1 MGVISRKYA
10 SVMFVCSIAFLMIAP
25 LQVIDVHAAV
35 PDQVTGVSIAAYT
48 DNSIQVNFNMPRST
62 SGVSDFLFQ
71 ISTDNV
77 TFTAVTTPVNVDLTY
92 NYVGLEA
99 DTTYYLKVRAVG
111 GDGNGAWSD
120 SLTQKTRVGGN
131 QSFSDQ
137 SFDAG
142 REFGDG
148 STFANDQSFT
158 GGAMEFGSGQTFG
171 TGTEFA
177 DNQSFTGGTQTFGDS
192 QTFGDATE
200 FAANQSFTAG
210 THTFGSGQVFGDGTE
225 FAAGQGFTATQTFG
239 TGATF
244 GSGTTF
250 GAAQTFGAN
259 TDFSGGVHTF
269 SAAQSFKT
277 GAAFGENQ
285 TFGAGQSHDF
295 SVDGMTFAAGTDF
308 GAARTFGAEM
318 SFGGAQNWDDDVH
331 TFGEDPA
338 FTGLVNFADSQE
350 FPKGASFA
358 AGQTFESGEDYTFGT
373 FMDFAG
379 APEFGKARTFGAGT
393 YFSGEASPDM
403 GTFENT
409 FAAGMHMPASQ
420 AFSVAQTFGEDMH
433 FGDNSD
439 FTAMIQTFAEGAHF
453 GDGTTFKVGQE
464 LPADVIPPFGLM
476 LSAYTCTTAA
486 CTDAPASAFL
496 APGEFLSPGTD
507 PDPIA
512 SSITKDSKAIEMDGL
527 GFAMEF
533 NGTVG
538 TAGTVTTDPIDP
550 ATLTNSSSVAGTT
563 GARSVSGTDGT
574 FETIGTMLNVSMGTA
589 AATGTMDITLEYDSD
604 NIPADG
610 TESDLEFIHYVDGAW
625 IAEDTC
631 TQDAVNNKITCT
643 VSTLS
648 PVGIGSSVSSSGTS
662 SSGGSTCTQCKVL
675 KQQGGF
681 AINDQT
687 YTLIQKYTEVDTNEV
702 KTGEPVTITLS
713 VANTFGSPRV
723 TSTILYMDVY
733 GSPNNY
739 KHSSSITYSPSVRD
753 KISINDKGDFW
764 ASVDVDSESIS
775 HPVHETAYRMNYTFT
790 MIFDK
795 PMDTSH
801 IVLETTNHY
810 GIPEVLYVIDALKVV
825 ENDASEYTDDV
836 ELQEESEP
844 EVILQS
850 VPVPEV
856 VIESEL
862 VVDTEPASISNIITS
877 LVIDLE
883 PIPAVLAESTVDT
896 EPLID
901 PEPKQLD
908 FFAWL
913 GSLFS

>member
-1 MGVISRKYA
+1 
-10 SVMFVCSIAFLMIAP
+10 
-25 LQVIDVHAAV
+25 
-35 PDQVTGVSIAAYT
+35 
-48 DNSIQVNFNMPRST
+48 
-62 SGVSDFLFQ
+62 
-71 ISTDNV
+71 
-77 TFTAVTTPVNVDLTY
+77 
-92 NYVGLEA
+92 
-99 DTTYYLKVRAVG
+99 
-111 GDGNGAWSD
+111 
-120 SLTQKTRVGGN
+120 
-131 QSFSDQ
+131 
-137 SFDAG
+137 
-142 REFGDG
+142 
-148 STFANDQSFT
+148 
-158 GGAMEFGSGQTFG
+158 
-171 TGTEFA
+171 
-177 DNQSFTGGTQTFGDS
+177 
-192 QTFGDATE
+192 
-200 FAANQSFTAG
+200 
-210 THTFGSGQVFGDGTE
+210 
-225 FAAGQGFTATQTFG
+225 
-239 TGATF
+239 
-244 GSGTTF
+244 
-250 GAAQTFGAN
+250 
-259 TDFSGGVHTF
+259 
-269 SAAQSFKT
+269 
-277 GAAFGENQ
+277 
-285 TFGAGQSHDF
+285 
-295 SVDGMTFAAGTDF
+295 
-308 GAARTFGAEM
+308 
-318 SFGGAQNWDDDVH
+318 VH

-338 FTGLVNFADSQE
+338 FTGLVNFADNQA

-358 AGQTFESGEDYTFGT
+358 AGQTFEAGEDYTFGT

-393 YFSGEASPDM
+393 YFSGSASPDM

-433 FGDNSD
+433 FGDNTD

-464 LPADVIPPFGLM
+464 LPADIIPPFGLM

-486 CTDAPASAFL
+486 CTDAPASSYL
-496 APGEFLSPGTD
+496 APGEFLSPGVD
-507 PDPIA
+507 PDPIS

-550 ATLTNSSSVAGTT
+550 ATLANSTASSTAGSRTL
-563 GARSVSGTDGT
+563 SVPSGQ

-589 AATGTMDITLEYDSD
+589 VSTGTMDITLEYDES
-604 NIPADG
+604 NIPFGGA
-610 TESDLEFIHYVDGAW
+610 ESDIEFLHYVNGAW
-625 IAEDTC
+625 KAEDTC
-631 TQDAVNNKITCT
+631 TQDTTNNKITCT

-648 PVGIGSSVSSSGTS
+648 PVGLGSSSSSS
-662 SSGGSTCTQCKVL
+662 SSSTSSTCTQCKVL
-675 KQQGGF
+675 RTHGGF
-681 AINDQT
+681 AIDDHA
-687 YTLIQKYTEVDTNEV
+687 YTLIQKYTTTDTNEV

-713 VANTFGSPRV
+713 VANASGSPRV
-723 TSTILYMDVY
+723 TSAIVYMDLY

-739 KHSSSITYSPSVRD
+739 KHSSSISYSPSERD
-753 KISINDKGDFW
+753 KININDKGDLW
-764 ASVDVDSESIS
+764 TSVDVDSEIIS
-775 HPVHETAYRMNYTFT
+775 HPIHQTAYRMNYTFT

-844 EVILQS
+844 KVVLQS
-850 VPVPEV
+850 IPVPEV
-856 VIESEL
+856 VIEPEL
-862 VVDTEPASISNIITS
+862 VIDTEPAFTSNTITS

-883 PIPAVLAESTVDT
+883 PIPSVLAEPTVDT

-913 GSLFS
+913 NSLFS

>member
-1 MGVISRKYA
+1 
-10 SVMFVCSIAFLMIAP
+10 MFVCSIAFLMIAP

-35 PDQVTGVSIAAYT
+35 PDQVTGGSIAAYT

-71 ISTDNV
+71 ISTDNE
-77 TFTAVTTPVNVDLTY
+77 TFTAVNSPVNVDLTY
-92 NYVGLEA
+92 NLTALEA
-99 DTTYYLKVRAVG
+99 NTTYYLQVRAVG

-120 SLTQKTRVGGN
+120 SLTQKTRVGGS
-131 QSFSDQ
+131 QTFSGQ

-142 REFGDG
+142 QEFGDG
-148 STFANDQSFT
+148 STFANDQSFS

-177 DNQSFTGGTQTFGDS
+177 DNQSFTGGTQTFGAS
-192 QTFGDATE
+192 QTFGDATT
-200 FAANQSFTAG
+200 FADNQSFTGG
-210 THTFGSGQVFGDGTE
+210 THTFGEGQVFGDSTE
-225 FAAGQGFTATQTFG
+225 FAAGQGFTEAATFG

-277 GAAFGENQ
+277 GATFGVDQ
-285 TFGAGQSHDF
+285 TFGAGQAHDF
-295 SVDGMTFAAGTDF
+295 SVDGMTFATGTDF

-318 SFGGAQNWDDDVH
+318 SFGGAQNWDDDLH

-393 YFSGEASPDM
+393 YFSGAASPDM

-420 AFSVAQTFGEDMH
+420 AFSVAQTFGEDIH

-464 LPADVIPPFGLM
+464 LPADVVPPFGLM
-476 LSAYTCTTAA
+476 LSAHTCTTAA
-486 CTDAPASAFL
+486 CTDAPAGSYL
-496 APGEFLSPGTD
+496 APGEFLSPGVD
-507 PDPIA
+507 PDPIS

-538 TAGTVTTDPIDP
+538 TAGTITTDPIDP
-550 ATLTNSSSVAGTT
+550 ATLSNSTASSTAGSRTL
-563 GARSVSGTDGT
+563 SVPSGQL
-574 FETIGTMLNVSMGTA
+574 ETIGTMLNVSMGTA
-589 AATGTMDITLEYDSD
+589 EATGTMDITLEYDES
-604 NIPADG
+604 NIPFG
-610 TESDLEFIHYVDGAW
+610 ESESDLEFIHYVNGAW
-625 IAEDTC
+625 KTEDTC
-631 TQDAVNNKITCT
+631 TQDTTNNKITCT
-643 VSTLS
+643 VSSLS
-648 PVGIGSSVSSSGTS
+648 PVGIGSSSSGSSTSSS
-662 SSGGSTCTQCKVL
+662 SSGGCTQCKVL
-675 KQQGGF
+675 KQHGGF
-681 AINDQT
+681 AINDQA
-687 YTLIQKYTEVDTNEV
+687 YTLIQKYTTTDTNEV

-713 VANTFGSPRV
+713 VANASGSPRV
-723 TSTILYMDVY
+723 TSAIIYMDVY

-739 KHSSSITYSPSVRD
+739 KKSSSISYSPSERD
-753 KISINDKGDFW
+753 KININDLGDLW
-764 ASVDVDSESIS
+764 TSVDVDSEIVS
-775 HPVHETAYRMNYTFT
+775 HPIHQTAFRMNYTFT

-850 VPVPEV
+850 IPVPEV
-856 VIESEL
+856 VIEPEL
-862 VVDTEPASISNIITS
+862 VVDTEPASMSNTITS

-883 PIPAVLAESTVDT
+883 PIPAVLAEPTVDT